1 MGARGENIII
11 IKLIYKHVFLPFLTS
26 DVLHLS
32 GIVLVQSS
40 GGFDFTYMYVTP
52 CLLVQVTLLV
62 EIASVVNTV
71 LPMW

>member
-1 MGARGENIII
+1 MYGWAPEVKTYNLQTCFPSI
-11 IKLIYKHVFLPFLTS
+11 LTS

-40 GGFDFTYMYVTP
+40 GGFDFTYMTVTP
-52 CLLVQVTLLV
+52 GLLVQVTLLV